1 MCPDSPVASRRQ
13 SPRGDLMD
21 RDDEIRRIVTAG
33 YLRESIHNIA
43 RAADCDVSVV
53 ERHIAQIVE
62 ESRRE

>member
-1 MCPDSPVASRRQ
+1 
-13 SPRGDLMD
+13 MD
-21 RDDEIRRIVTAG
+21 RDDEIRRIVQTG

-62 ESRRE
+62 ESRHG